1 MIVWYEKALKDLQSL
16 PRDVQ
21 KRIKSAVEKLPR
33 GDVKPLAGSF
43 KGAYRLRV
51 GQWRVLFFFRGKDI
65 VIFRVKHR
73 KEAYR

>member
-16 PRDVQ
+16 PKDVQ
-21 KRIKSAVEKLPR
+21 ERIKSAVEKLPR
-33 GDVKPLAGSF
+33 GDVKPLAGS
-43 KGAYRLRV
+43 AYRLRV